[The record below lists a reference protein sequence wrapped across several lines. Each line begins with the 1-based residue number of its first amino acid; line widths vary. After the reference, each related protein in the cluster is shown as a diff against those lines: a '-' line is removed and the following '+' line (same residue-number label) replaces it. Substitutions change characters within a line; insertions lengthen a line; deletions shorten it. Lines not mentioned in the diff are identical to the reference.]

1 MVVPVDNGEFE
12 AMCRVNDVKH
22 VCYRLGLDLDM
33 YEQQFVASR
42 VDTGDSGFV
51 SSPDLLE
58 FFKQLAQAGDMTSP
72 STEIKQKDNAM
83 DLCGAAYA
91 SKIRAAMATVPSGKG
106 LPRLKYTPAASQKL
120 MLTKDAAKMNR
131 VTSGIGGAVESVQMK
146 IGMLGREIKAD
157 EKGKQEYDEQLFR
170 LNQRRSDLEAK
181 LREAREWSALFE
193 SKIKPLAGK
202 YAETTDGMQDQY
214 NDAKLRHAQG
224 IAVLMENFDYHPE
237 FKRFSDTFSAVPFR
251 PK

>member
-1 MVVPVDNGEFE
+1 M
-12 AMCRVNDVKH
+12 AM
-22 VCYRLGLDLDM
+22 
-33 YEQQFVASR
+33 
-42 VDTGDSGFV
+42 
-51 SSPDLLE
+51 
-58 FFKQLAQAGDMTSP
+58 
-72 STEIKQKDNAM
+72 
-83 DLCGAAYA
+83 
-91 SKIRAAMATVPSGKG
+91 VPSGKG

-120 MLTKDAAKMNR
+120 MLTKDSAKMNR
-131 VTSGIGGAVESVQMK
+131 VTSGIGGALESVQMK
-146 IGMLGREIKAD
+146 IDMLGREIKAD
-157 EKGKQEYDEQLFR
+157 EKGKQDYDEQLFR

-224 IAVLMENFDYHPE
+224 IIVLMENFDYHPE